1 MARDHAPPRRPV
13 ELGPAEALRLLA
25 GVTFGR
31 LVFTRQALPS
41 VRPVG
46 HLLDDGDIVIRT
58 HEGAALTPHGAG
70 SDGRGVVVAYQADCI
85 DAATHLGWSV
95 VVVGYARL
103 VTAPDE
109 IERVRARLEAWEP
122 WHEAEQVARIHPELI
137 TGFRLG

>member
-25 GVTFGR
+25 GVTLGR

-41 VRPVG
+41 VRPVS
-46 HLLDDGDIVIRT
+46 HVLDDGDIVIRT
-58 HEGAALTPHGAG
+58 PEDATLTPHGEG
-70 SDGRGVVVAYQADCI
+70 GDGRGVVVAYQADSI

-103 VTAPDE
+103 VTDAEE
-109 IERVRARLEAWEP
+109 IARVRARLGTREP
-122 WHEAEQVARIHPELI
+122 WHDAELVARIHPELI
-137 TGFRLG
+137 TGFRLD

>member
-58 HEGAALTPHGAG
+58 HEGAALTPHGEG

-122 WHEAEQVARIHPELI
+122 WHDTEQVARIRPELI